1 MSTYEIVLHEYLNFY
16 NDCISNA
23 INIFPQ
29 FSNDK
34 NIKKK
39 SNLTRVTQEY
49 MLLSQT
55 LSVNET

>member
-16 NDCISNA
+16 NDFISNA

-49 MLLSQT
+49 MLLS
-55 LSVNET
+55 